1 MSGLLRPMKFIK
13 SFITGS
19 VLVSGLLLSSCDK
32 KLDVQP
38 RNSLGAEQALQ
49 TQEDL
54 QALLVGCYDAL
65 GSSALYGG
73 DMARNA
79 ELLGDNGETTWDG
92 TFIDPGEIYRKQ
104 ILVTNNDVAA
114 MWLAAY
120 STINN
125 CNTVLANLNLATETA
140 ERNRIE
146 GEAKFIRGSL
156 YFELVRFYAK
166 TWGDG
171 DANTNPG
178 VPIVLTPTTLVT
190 DADKVSRSSV
200 AQVYTQIIADL
211 KEAEA
216 KIPGSNTFFAT
227 SGAAAAM
234 LSRVYLQQGNYTE
247 AANAANRVIQSN
259 RYQLVN
265 IEEVHDL
272 RIFVNGVDTDET
284 IFSMQVTDQDGTNSL
299 NLYYA
304 IEDYGGRGDIFI
316 ENRHLSLY
324 EATDVRGDLFYQ
336 DAAGLIRTAKWVNQY
351 GNVPVLRLAEMYLT
365 RAEANFRN
373 GTSVGATPLVD
384 INLIRARAG
393 MAGLTA
399 AQLDLNAIL
408 KERRLELAFEGT
420 LIHDMKRTRRSIG
433 NLRYN
438 AERLIFPIPR
448 RELLVNPNLVQNT
461 GY

>member
-1 MSGLLRPMKFIK
+1 MNFIK
-13 SFITGS
+13 TFITGS
-19 VLVSGLLLSSCDK
+19 MLLGGLLVSSCDS

-38 RNSLGAEQALQ
+38 RNSLGSEQALK

-54 QALLVGCYDAL
+54 QALLVGVYDAL

-79 ELLGDNGETTWDG
+79 ELIADNGETTWDG

-104 ILVTNNDVAA
+104 ILVTNNDVSG

-120 STINN
+120 NTINV
-125 CNTVLANLNLATETA
+125 CNTVLANLSLATETA
-140 ERNRIE
+140 EQNRIE
-146 GEAKFIRGSL
+146 AEAKFVRGSL

-171 DANTNPG
+171 DAATNPG

-200 AQVYTQIIADL
+200 AQVYTQLIKDL
-211 KEAEA
+211 TEAEA
-216 KIPGSNTFFAT
+216 KLPGSNSFFAT

-234 LSRVYLQQGNYTE
+234 LSRVYLQQGNYT
-247 AANAANRVIQSN
+247 AAASAANRVIQSN

-272 RIFVNGVDTDET
+272 RLFVNGVDTDET

-316 ENRHLSLY
+316 ENRHLNMY
-324 EATDVRGDLFYQ
+324 EAADIRGQLFYQ
-336 DAAGLIRTAKWVNQY
+336 DDQGLIRTAKFINQY
-351 GNVPVLRLAEMYLT
+351 GNVQVMRLAEMYLT

-373 GTSVGATPLVD
+373 GTSVGATPLAD
-384 INLIRARAG
+384 INLIRSRSG
-393 MAGLTA
+393 LAGLTT

-438 AERLIFPIPR
+438 SERLIYPIPR
-448 RELLVNPNLVQNT
+448 REILVNSNLVQNV

>member
-1 MSGLLRPMKFIK
+1 MLLGGLL
-13 SFITGS
+13 
-19 VLVSGLLLSSCDK
+19 VSSCDS

-38 RNSLGAEQALQ
+38 RNSLGSEQALK

-54 QALLVGCYDAL
+54 QALLVGVYDAL

-79 ELLGDNGETTWDG
+79 ELLADNGETTWDG

-104 ILVTNNDVAA
+104 ILVTNNDVSG

-120 STINN
+120 NTINV
-125 CNTVLANLNLATETA
+125 CNTVLVNLSLATETA
-140 ERNRIE
+140 EQNRIE
-146 GEAKFIRGSL
+146 AEAKFVRGSL

-200 AQVYTQIIADL
+200 AQVYAQVIKDL
-211 KEAEA
+211 TEAEA
-216 KIPGSNTFFAT
+216 KLPGSNSFFAT

-234 LSRVYLQQGNYTE
+234 LSRVYLQQGNYTA

-272 RIFVNGVDTDET
+272 RLFVNGVDTDET

-316 ENRHLSLY
+316 EDRHLNMY
-324 EATDVRGDLFYQ
+324 EAADIRGQLFYQ
-336 DAAGLIRTAKWVNQY
+336 DDQGLIRTYKFINQY
-351 GNVPVLRLAEMYLT
+351 GNVQVMRLAEMYLT

-373 GTSVGATPLVD
+373 GTSIGATPLAD
-384 INLIRARAG
+384 INLIRSRADL
-393 MAGLTA
+393 AGLTT

-438 AERLIFPIPR
+438 SERLIYPIPR
-448 RELLVNPNLVQNT
+448 REILVNPNLVQNV